1 MRIFFVAAVAALL
14 SSCSDRGPAPNSH
27 APKALGHIAERI
39 APPTEQQIE
48 DFGELANYVGLTM
61 TGAPTGEGAETFNDV
76 QKWEWALGGS
86 AILIRHA
93 FKDGSY
99 GGNTYVYKDPKT
111 NSLTYVYVTNSGFHT
126 VGEMRTT
133 EGGWVA
139 EEDVS
144 GQGDV
149 TRIRSTAKLN
159 DDMST
164 SMTSEYLKAGEWVPG
179 HAFEYKPTND
189 LLPALKPK

>member
-1 MRIFFVAAVAALL
+1 MRIFFIATVVLLL
-14 SSCSDRGPAPNSH
+14 SSCSDRGSAPDKNG
-27 APKALGHIAERI
+27 PKALGALAERNVS
-39 APPTEQQIE
+39 PTEQQIE
-48 DFGELANYVGLTM
+48 DFGELANYVGMTM
-61 TGAPTGEGAETFNDV
+61 KGAPAGEGAETFRDV

-111 NSLTYVYVTNSGFHT
+111 NTLTYVYITNSGFHT
-126 VGEMRTT
+126 VGEMRSI

-139 EEDVS
+139 EEEVF

-149 TRIRSTAKLN
+149 TRVRSTAKLN

-164 SMTSEYLKAGEWVPG
+164 SMVSEYLKAGEWVPG